1 MESRPPSYNQVVT
14 ENSTLPSY
22 EEVIKD
28 IKNEQRR
35 DNYCSYFIIS
45 ILFIILLII
54 IPVILATLTNKNENV

>member
-1 MESRPPSYNQVVT
+1 MDRPPPSYNQVIT
-14 ENSTLPSY
+14 NNDTLPSY

-35 DNYCSYFIIS
+35 EKYCSYFIIF